1 MTWILDLDG
10 VVWLSEEPIAGSVD
24 AVARLKQSG
33 RRVLYVTNNAGPR
46 VSDLV
51 AKLEGL
57 GIPASADDLATSA
70 QAAATLLE
78 PGTTALL
85 CAGAGVEEAL
95 TERGVHVVREGSADA
110 VVVGFH
116 RDFDYDRLNAAY
128 QAVHRGAQLIAT
140 NDDTTYPT
148 PDGPI
153 PGGGA
158 IVAAVAAAAGVRPTV
173 AGKPYAP
180 MAALIRRRLGGS
192 LQDAI
197 MVGDRPSTDGLMA
210 RRLSVPFALVLS
222 GVTAEEEVSTD
233 DPPDLVEPDLAA
245 LVARELGSAE
255 SPARGQE
262 TA

>member
-10 VVWLSEEPIAGSVD
+10 VVWLSEQPIPGSVD
-24 AVARLKQSG
+24 AIAALKEAG

-46 VSDLV
+46 VAELV
-51 AKLEGL
+51 EKLEGL
-57 GIPASADDLATSA
+57 GIPASPDDLATSA

-85 CAGAGVEEAL
+85 CAGPGVEEAL
-95 TERGVHVVREGSADA
+95 NERGVTVVREGPADA

-116 RDFDYDRLNAAY
+116 RDFDYDRLTAAFR
-128 QAVHRGAQLIAT
+128 AVHGGARLIAT
-140 NDDTTYPT
+140 NDDVTYPT

-158 IVAAVAAAAGVRPTV
+158 IVAAVAAASGVRPTV

-180 MAALIRRRLGGS
+180 MAALIRKRLEGN
-192 LQDAI
+192 LQDAM

-210 RRLSVPFALVLS
+210 RRLSVPFALVLT
-222 GVTAEEEVSTD
+222 GVTSEDEISTD
-233 DPPDLVEPDLAA
+233 DPPDLVEPSLAA
-245 LVARELGSAE
+245 LVERELGSPTRA
-255 SPARGQE
+255 QE